1 MDRQYESRRSK
12 MSAIEVEVHDP
23 FYDKVRHCDE
33 SHADEPYMY
42 NAKRWKV
49 ESALRQQIM
58 GGYSNVD
65 FSHGKG
71 PYLEADDPRF
81 TGYGIREDD

>member
-1 MDRQYESRRSK
+1 

-23 FYDKVRHCDE
+23 FYDKVRCCDE
-33 SHADEPYMY
+33 SHPDNRFMY
-42 NAKRWKV
+42 DPKRWRA
-49 ESALRQQIM
+49 ESAMRQQVE

-71 PYLEADDPRF
+71 PYLEADDSRF
-81 TGYGIREDD
+81 TGYGIREKD